1 MNEINCPHCE
11 KAFKVDQAGYA
22 DIIKQVRNHEFDK
35 ELTSRLS
42 PCRNRQAKCHT
53 TS

>member
-22 DIIKQVRNHEFDK
+22 DIIKQVRNHVNIGLEFV
-35 ELTSRLS
+35 
-42 PCRNRQAKCHT
+42 T
-53 TS
+53 TIV